1 MGRKRLSTEDLRLII
16 LLAFDS
22 APGHRAPLFH
32 ELIRTGGTLKTSD
45 VETFLRCSTPT
56 ALKEMKTFTIL
67 GVCDETESSDTFDTS
82 KHIKLK
88 EDLIWFLSDECKEY
102 LGTISGN
109 SSMAV
114 APTETPKTKDD
125 LPF

>member
-1 MGRKRLSTEDLRLII
+1 MGRTRLGAVDLKLVI

-32 ELIRTGGTLKTSD
+32 ELIRVGGTLKTGE
-45 VETFLRCSTPT
+45 VEEFLHCSTPT

-67 GVCDETESSDTFDTS
+67 GVCDEVEGDTFDTS
-82 KHIKLK
+82 KHIKLRD
-88 EDLIWFLSDECKEY
+88 DLSWFLSDECKEY
-102 LGTISGN
+102 LGTIQN
-109 SSMAV
+109 DTTSS
-114 APTETPKTKDD
+114 ESIND